1 MTVHR
6 IRYTGPPALAVGVA
20 TLLADA
26 DGVDMISSHQPL
38 LVDEHT
44 VELDMSVEATA
55 DAAADAIA
63 TIGDDLPDGASIELV
78 DD

>member
-1 MTVHR
+1 MSSPYGTAQHRLRSRFHQACGRDPAYVWNAGAVTVHR

-38 LVDEHT
+38 LVD
-44 VELDMSVEATA
+44 D
-55 DAAADAIA
+55 
-63 TIGDDLPDGASIELV
+63 
-78 DD
+78 